1 MMGFVE
7 HQRCPPPQY
16 LFFIKFEKQIRL
28 LYFRGE
34 NLKNGRH
41 FSIFYKNLT
50 MKDFRAGKPARTPKG
65 YNAFVPERINRA
77 YRMDNPKLQGL
88 VEQATL
94 KLGALDAFG
103 ELVPNIQ
110 HFIRLHVVKEA
121 TVSSKI
127 EGTNTNI
134 QDVLMDD
141 RNVDPERRDD
151 RHEVNNYIAAMQQ
164 SLDHMPELPLSSRL
178 LREAHATLMQGVRG
192 AKKTPGEF
200 RHSQNWIGGAS
211 LADATFI
218 PPVWEEVN
226 PLMNDL
232 EKFLHSSD
240 TQLPHVLKA
249 ALAHYQFETIHPFL
263 DGNGRIGRLM
273 ITLYFVHAGIL
284 KQPVLYLSDFFERN
298 RTSYYDN
305 LTRVR
310 THNDLEQWFKFFLVG
325 VIETADK
332 ATNGLREILRLKKE
346 CVEKRIPSLPRKSP
360 AALKL
365 LDQLFQ
371 QPLVDASMVAI
382 MVDQTPASAYKLITD
397 FERIGILREITG
409 SKWGRIY
416 RFEEYFKVFE

>member
-1 MMGFVE
+1 
-7 HQRCPPPQY
+7 
-16 LFFIKFEKQIRL
+16 
-28 LYFRGE
+28 
-34 NLKNGRH
+34 
-41 FSIFYKNLT
+41 
-50 MKDFRAGKPARTPKG
+50 MKDFRSGRAAKTPQG
-65 YNAFVPERINRA
+65 YSAFMPEPINRA
-77 YRMDNPKLQGL
+77 YRLDDPKLQGL

-103 ELVPNIQ
+103 ELVPNIR

-127 EGTNTNI
+127 EGTNTNM
-134 QDVLMDD
+134 QEVLMEE

-151 RHEVNNYIAAMQQ
+151 RREVNNYVAAMRQ

-178 LREAHATLMQGVRG
+178 LREAHATLMKGVRG
-192 AKKTPGEF
+192 EKKTPREF

-226 PLMNDL
+226 PLMSDL
-232 EKFLHSSD
+232 ELFLHSSD

-298 RTSYYDN
+298 RTAYYDN

-310 THNDLEQWFKFFLVG
+310 THNDIDQWFRFFLVG

-332 ATNGLREILRLKKE
+332 ATNGLREILRLKQDCLE
-346 CVEKRIPSLPRKSP
+346 QRIPNIGIRSTSGPR
-360 AALKL
+360 L
-365 LDQLFQ
+365 LEYLFQ
-371 QPLVDASMVAI
+371 QPVVNAEMVSEAI
-382 MVDQTPASAYKLITD
+382 GQTLPSAYKLIGA
-397 FERIGILREITG
+397 FEQAGILREITG
-409 SKWGRIY
+409 SKWGRVY
-416 RFEEYFKVFE
+416 RFDEYFKVFE

>member
-1 MMGFVE
+1 
-7 HQRCPPPQY
+7 
-16 LFFIKFEKQIRL
+16 
-28 LYFRGE
+28 
-34 NLKNGRH
+34 
-41 FSIFYKNLT
+41 
-50 MKDFRAGKPARTPKG
+50 MKDFRAGRPMKTPQG
-65 YNAFVPERINRA
+65 YIAFMPEPINRA
-77 YRMDNPKLQGL
+77 YRLDDPKLQGL

-103 ELVPNIQ
+103 ELVPNIR

-127 EGTNTNI
+127 EGTNTNMEE
-134 QDVLMDD
+134 VLMDEHH
-141 RNVDPERRDD
+141 VDPERRDD
-151 RHEVNNYIAAMQQ
+151 RREVNNYVAAMQQ
-164 SLDHMPELPLSSRL
+164 SLARMPELPLSSRL
-178 LREAHATLMQGVRG
+178 LREAHGTLMQGVRG
-192 AKKTPGEF
+192 ERKTPGEF
-200 RHSQNWIGGAS
+200 RRSQNWIGGAS

-226 PLMNDL
+226 PLMSDL
-232 EKFLHSSD
+232 EQLLHSSN

-298 RTSYYDN
+298 RSAYYDN

-325 VIETADK
+325 VIGTADK
-332 ATNGLREILRLKKE
+332 ATNGLREILRLKQDCLE
-346 CVEKRIPSLPRKSP
+346 QRIPSIGIRSTSGPR
-360 AALKL
+360 L
-365 LDQLFQ
+365 LEYLFQ
-371 QPLVDASMVAI
+371 QPVVNAEMVSEAI
-382 MVDQTPASAYKLITD
+382 GQTPASAYKLIAA
-397 FERIGILREITG
+397 FEQVGILREITG

>member
-1 MMGFVE
+1 
-7 HQRCPPPQY
+7 
-16 LFFIKFEKQIRL
+16 
-28 LYFRGE
+28 
-34 NLKNGRH
+34 
-41 FSIFYKNLT
+41 
-50 MKDFRAGKPARTPKG
+50 MKDFRAGKLANTPQG
-65 YNAFVPERINRA
+65 YHAFMPERIDRA
-77 YRMDNPKLQGL
+77 YRLDDPELQGL
-88 VEQATL
+88 VEKATL

-103 ELVPNIQ
+103 ELVPNIR

-134 QDVLMDD
+134 QEVLMDE

-151 RHEVNNYIAAMQQ
+151 RREVNNYVAAMQQ
-164 SLDHMPELPLSSRL
+164 SLKRMPDLPLSSRL
-178 LREAHATLMQGVRG
+178 LREAHATLMRGVRG
-192 AKKTPGEF
+192 EQKTPGEF

-211 LADATFI
+211 LVDAKFI

-226 PLMNDL
+226 ALMGDL
-232 EKFLHSSD
+232 EQFLHSNN

-273 ITLYFVHAGIL
+273 ITLYFVHADVL
-284 KQPVLYLSDFFERN
+284 KEPVLYLSDFFERN
-298 RTSYYDN
+298 RTAYYDN

-310 THNDLEQWFKFFLVG
+310 THNDINHWFRFFLVG

-332 ATNGLREILRLKKE
+332 ATNGLREILRLKQDCLE
-346 CVEKRIPSLPRKSP
+346 QRIPGIGRRTTAAPR
-360 AALKL
+360 L
-365 LDQLFQ
+365 LEYLFQ
-371 QPLVDASMVAI
+371 QPIVSADMIATAVG
-382 MVDQTPASAYKLITD
+382 QTHASAYKLISD

-416 RFEEYFKVFE
+416 RFDEYFKVFE

>member
-1 MMGFVE
+1 
-7 HQRCPPPQY
+7 
-16 LFFIKFEKQIRL
+16 
-28 LYFRGE
+28 
-34 NLKNGRH
+34 
-41 FSIFYKNLT
+41 
-50 MKDFRAGKPARTPKG
+50 MKDFIAGKPARTPPG
-65 YNAFVPERINRA
+65 YSAFMPERINRA
-77 YRMDNPKLQGL
+77 YRLDDPKLQGL

-103 ELVPNIQ
+103 ELVPNIR

-127 EGTNTNI
+127 EGTNTNM
-134 QDVLMDD
+134 QEVLMEE

-151 RHEVNNYIAAMQQ
+151 RREVNNYVAAMQQ
-164 SLDHMPELPLSSRL
+164 SLDRMVELPLSSRL
-178 LREAHATLMQGVRG
+178 LRGAHATLMQGVRG
-192 AKKTPGEF
+192 EKKTPGAF
-200 RHSQNWIGGAS
+200 RRSQNWIGGAS

-226 PLMNDL
+226 PLMSDL
-232 EKFLHSSD
+232 EQFLHSRD

-298 RTSYYDN
+298 RATYYDN

-310 THNDLEQWFKFFLVG
+310 THNDIDRWFRFFLVG

-332 ATNGLREILRLKKE
+332 ATNGLREILRLKQDCLE
-346 CVEKRIPSLPRKSP
+346 QRIPHTGIRSASGPR
-360 AALKL
+360 L
-365 LDQLFQ
+365 LEYLFQ
-371 QPLVDASMVAI
+371 QPVVNAEMTAAAI
-382 MVDQTPASAYKLITD
+382 DQTLASAYKLIAA
-397 FERIGILREITG
+397 FERVGILREVTG
-409 SKWGRIY
+409 NKWGRVY
-416 RFEEYFKVFE
+416 RFDEYFKVFE